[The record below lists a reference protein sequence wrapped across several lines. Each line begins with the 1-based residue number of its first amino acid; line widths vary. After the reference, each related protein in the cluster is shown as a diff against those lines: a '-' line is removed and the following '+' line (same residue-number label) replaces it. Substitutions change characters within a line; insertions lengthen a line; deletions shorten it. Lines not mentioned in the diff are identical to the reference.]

1 MAKVLIKL
9 QTGEEIRGNL
19 LSFNPKLPS
28 FYVQVG
34 NDREKAEN
42 ITVSTG
48 AVKAIFFLKKE
59 SGDDSI
65 LHMETIAESVFAGTC
80 AVRLHV
86 EFEDGEMIHGS
97 AHKYSPNDAGFYLV
111 PLNPADR
118 YERIYVNALAAKKV
132 DSKRLMGKI
141 LVDQKKITE
150 AQLEHALQHQREKRD
165 KKIGTILR
173 EHHYITHDQ
182 LEESLQK
189 QEKRA
194 KFLGEILLEA
204 GYITEDQLQSA
215 LSVQHENRK
224 KKLGQILVELKYIA
238 PNDICIALATQ
249 FHLPW
254 ADLSVANVP
263 PEIATTLPED
273 VERELEVIPVERKDN
288 TLVVAS
294 AEPQVPGL
302 IGVISRFTDLKIQ
315 LAVAYEGYIES
326 AINRSFP
333 KKEGP

>member
-9 QTGEEIRGNL
+9 QNGEEIKGTL

-28 FYVQVG
+28 FYVHVG
-34 NDREKAEN
+34 SDIEKTEK
-42 ITVSTG
+42 ITVNTG
-48 AVKAIFFLKKE
+48 SVKAIFFLKKE
-59 SGDDSI
+59 AGDDSI
-65 LHMETIAESVFAGTC
+65 LHMETITESVFAGTC
-80 AVRLHV
+80 AFRLHV
-86 EFEDGEMIHGS
+86 EFEDGELIHGS
-97 AHKYSPNDAGFYLV
+97 AHKYNANDTGFYLV

-118 YERIYVNALAAKKV
+118 YERIYVNALAAKRV
-132 DSKRLMGKI
+132 ESKRLMGKI

-150 AQLEHALQHQREKRD
+150 TQLEHALRHQREKRE
-165 KKIGTILR
+165 KKIGTILK
-173 EHHYITHDQ
+173 EHNYITHEQ

-194 KFLGEILLEA
+194 KYLGEILLEA
-204 GYITEDQLQSA
+204 GYITEEQLQSA
-215 LSVQHENRK
+215 LRVQHDHRK

-254 ADLSVANVP
+254 ADLSAANVP
-263 PEIATTLPED
+263 PEIATALPED
-273 VERELEVIPVERKDN
+273 VERELEVIPVDRKDN

-302 IGVISRFTDLKIQ
+302 IGLISRFTDLKIQ

-326 AINRSFP
+326 AINRFFP
-333 KKEGP
+333 KKDGP